1 MLLLNGSA
9 NRDDRH
15 FPDGDRFD
23 IHRDDRPPPELRLR
37 PALLPR
43 RRARP
48 PRRPGRARRGA
59 EALARLGGRLG
70 PRGTGPHADR
80 ARLGRAPRPDA
91 LSATDERTSG
101 DRRCPDRHGWGRRRA
116 QTTVTQGRED
126 ARTPRRGRQ
135 SGVRARRL
143 PRRSDRRHRRH
154 RQARARQLLPL
165 LRLEGRD
172 LPRGRRS
179 AGRAADRATRV
190 RAAQVHRRD
199 ADRPDPPL
207 EPRVPRALP
216 RRSRAHGRDRA
227 GVALRRARQRSA
239 DGNDEALRRASRA
252 RDPAHAARRLGRP
265 ATQPFDDCRRAR
277 RHDRSHRRAV
287 AGAGLSRVR
296 LRRRR
301 RAAHHP
307 LGERARVW
315 SRSRA
320 PRSAAAGASRS

>member
-23 IHRDDRPPPELRLR
+23 IHRTIDHHLSFGYGLHFCLGAALARLEG
-37 PALLPR
+37 PR
-43 RRARP
+43 
-48 PRRPGRARRGA
+48 RARRGA
-59 EALARLGGRLG
+59 EPLARLGGRLG
-70 PRGTGPHADR
+70 PRETGPHADG
-80 ARLGRAPRPDA
+80 ARLGRASRPDA

-126 ARTPRRGRQ
+126 ARTARRGRQ
-135 SGVRARRL
+135 DSVRARRL
-143 PRRSDRRHRRH
+143 PRRSDRRHRRD

-179 AGRAADRATRV
+179 PGRAADRTTRV

-207 EPRVPRALP
+207 EPRAT
-216 RRSRAHGRDRA
+216 S
-227 GVALRRARQRSA
+227 SA
-239 DGNDEALRRASRA
+239 T
-252 RDPAHAARRLGRP
+252 
-265 ATQPFDDCRRAR
+265 ATK
-277 RHDRSHRRAV
+277 
-287 AGAGLSRVR
+287 
-296 LRRRR
+296 
-301 RAAHHP
+301 
-307 LGERARVW
+307 
-315 SRSRA
+315 
-320 PRSAAAGASRS
+320 PRSWA